1 MKELTEQ
8 FPVLA
13 EQGSF
18 DEPEEVNTMQFSQQ
32 KKAVK

>member
-1 MKELTEQ
+1 MKELKEE

-18 DEPEEVNTMQFSQQ
+18 DEPEEVDTVQFSRQ
-32 KKAVK
+32 KKVVK

>member
-13 EQGSF
+13 EQASF
-18 DEPEEVNTMQFSQQ
+18 DEPEKVGLVQFSQQ
-32 KKAVK
+32 KKAFK